1 MSRVTFTLNDEAL
14 ATTVVERPDEFDLDP
29 ELSQSQRYALLVAEG
44 AALRR
49 GRRAER
55 ERQAAYLTHSADP
68 AHRESVDDLFNLA
81 VEGGLI

>member
-1 MSRVTFTLNDEAL
+1 MSRVTFTLSDEL
-14 ATTVVERPDEFDLDP
+14 STVVTERPDELDLDP
-29 ELSQSQRYALLVAEG
+29 ELSQSQRFALLVADG

-49 GRRAER
+49 ARRAER
-55 ERQAAYLTHSADP
+55 ERQAAYTTHSTDP